1 MVLRATATVSQI
13 EHDSVK
19 RNRYRPRMRGL
30 RQLLIRHARAAWLLV
45 AVTLA
50 MKLVV
55 PVGFMPSM
63 IGGRV
68 AIVLCTGMGP
78 QDMKMAMPGMAG
90 HDRGGH
96 APSKPESP
104 CLGAG
109 IAAPVLSGADP
120 IHLALAF
127 AVAVVAAPLLAIPPP
142 PRRRAYLRPRPRGPP
157 RLV

>member
-1 MVLRATATVSQI
+1 MRA
-13 EHDSVK
+13 
-19 RNRYRPRMRGL
+19 L
-30 RQLLIRHARAAWLLV
+30 RQLLTRHPSAAWLIV

-68 AIVLCTGMGP
+68 EIVLCTGMGP
-78 QDMKMAMPGMAG
+78 QDMKMAMPGMAR
-90 HDRGGH
+90 HDRGDH

-109 IAAPVLSGADP
+109 IAAPVLSGVDP
-120 IHLALAF
+120 IQLALAF
-127 AVAVVAAPLLAIPPP
+127 AVAIVAALLVATPPP
-142 PRRRAYLRPRPRGPP
+142 PRLRAHLRPPLRGPP
-157 RLV
+157 RLA